1 MLNIITWIFLPFFIL
16 NRYLM
21 SSSIL
26 NKFNI
31 NIYNKLGA
39 NISFNARLEKNVDLL
54 GIKNICIKNGA
65 FIGKNTRIIA
75 YNEKVHI
82 GENVLIAANC
92 TLITRSHIYSDLE
105 IPIKNQGYNDDSII
119 IEDDVWIGTN
129 SIILKGVKIGKGAI
143 IAANSV
149 VNKDIES
156 YSIVGGS
163 PAKFIKKR
171 I

>member
-1 MLNIITWIFLPFFIL
+1 MLNIIAWFFLPFFVL
-16 NRYLM
+16 HRYLI

-26 NKFNI
+26 NKLNI
-31 NIYNKLGA
+31 SIYNKLGA
-39 NISFNARLEKNVDLL
+39 KISFGARLEKNVDLL
-54 GIKNICIKNGA
+54 GIKNICIKDGS

-75 YNEKVHI
+75 YNKNVYI

-105 IPIKNQGYNDDSII
+105 IPIKNQGYNDDSIV

-149 VNKDIES
+149 VNKDVES
-156 YSIVGGS
+156 YAIVGGS
-163 PAKFIKKR
+163 PAKLIKKR